1 MMMRR
6 LINSGLKNNSYNLI
20 NKQHYVVNNSEWDL
34 YNKQVFNSY
43 SHLSLETTY
52 SNNKYQTM
60 PVTNSISISNYN
72 TIDILSDT
80 IYNQTTEIKHIKM
93 EIDNLN
99 KKINSLNKQ
108 LEYVNNKLN
117 CSPFVDI

>member
-6 LINSGLKNNSYNLI
+6 LINSSLKNSYNLI
-20 NKQHYVVNNSEWDL
+20 NKQHYVVNNSEWEL

-52 SNNKYQTM
+52 SNNKYQTI

-93 EIDNLN
+93 EIDTLN
-99 KKINSLNKQ
+99 QKINSLNKQ

-117 CSPFVDI
+117 YSPCVDI